1 MAPQTGIAVLDWF
14 LSFLD
19 SWGYLIVF
27 VFTVFENLFV
37 IGSFTPGE
45 LMVMAAGFVTI
56 KGGLDPALVAVSSV
70 AGTLVGTNVS
80 YYFGRRGGRQAL
92 ERWGGR
98 VFDEERIRASEEYFK
113 LHGSPTVL
121 FARFAAVFKN
131 FVPVIAGVSKMRIWV
146 FELYTLIGA
155 LIYTTLMLMLGRVFA
170 ENFDRALE
178 IARNLTWLGTALLV
192 AALAFLLWG
201 RRAVRARRIDELAET
216 ADILAEPVPAANADV
231 AGLSNPAIADPIEDG
246 ADAEP

>member
-19 SWGYLIVF
+19 SYGYLIVF
-27 VFTVFENLFV
+27 LFTVFENLFV

-45 LMVMAAGFVTI
+45 LMVMAAGFVTV
-56 KGGLDPALVAVSSV
+56 KGGLDPALVAASSM
-70 AGTLVGTNVS
+70 AGTLVGTNLS

-98 VFDEERIRASEEYFK
+98 FFDEDRIRASEEYFE

-131 FVPVIAGVSKMRIWV
+131 FVPVIAGVSKMRIWI
-146 FELYTLIGA
+146 FELYTIIGA
-155 LIYTTLMLMLGRVFA
+155 LIYTTLMLMLGRIFA
-170 ENFDRALE
+170 ENFDRALA
-178 IARNLTWLGTALLV
+178 IARNLTWLGTILLV
-192 AALAFLLWG
+192 AVLAFLLWG
-201 RRAVRARRIDELAET
+201 RLKVQARRIEAFAEV
-216 ADILAEPVPAANADV
+216 ADDPAQ
-231 AGLSNPAIADPIEDG
+231 
-246 ADAEP
+246 DAPDA